1 MHDDDRRALIG
12 RFDYDVFP
20 GFQIL
25 EAVGPVSLEVAVLYV
40 KTKPLSLVK
49 HISLKC
55 SYVEFRLPVSVWWAT
70 PIRSPLEQMWC
81 ATFWMFVEVLP
92 KLQLTGIFVEGYVQD
107 VSDLI
112 LGKNLVFCLRVISDG
127 LRRTEDIFVTTL
139 TA

>member
-20 GFQIL
+20 DFQIL
-25 EAVGPVSLEVAVLYV
+25 EAVGLVSLEVAVLYV

-49 HISLKC
+49 HISLKY

-81 ATFWMFVEVLP
+81 ATLWMFVEALP
-92 KLQLTGIFVEGYVQD
+92 KLQLTGIFVEG
-107 VSDLI
+107 
-112 LGKNLVFCLRVISDG
+112 
-127 LRRTEDIFVTTL
+127 
-139 TA
+139 